1 MSSSFLFNQSPDW
14 AKIIGDSYASVN
26 ASEEANEQLEK
37 QNDQTR
43 IEEAGVPMQMLKSIA
58 EFSGTAKKLANAVEE
73 KKGETAERQASR
85 GFSLKDIKNEYEP
98 VETLVKTEEKA
109 ANGEIKKKI
118 EDGDVTAAAEIKAAS
133 IGKNYREQTDY
144 AKNQVVGNIDTLFME
159 NIGKYK
165 TKDGFKWDD
174 AGISAAGRSEIYTK
188 FLENHIYGPAIQKG
202 LKHKFIRKYV
212 DKAVFK
218 HKDKQAQ
225 LHQTK
230 KEKQFNA
237 DQERDKTL
245 GVLAVHNTE
254 GINNAALE
262 WVDVNAPSFGE
273 GNTGKRLALED
284 FYRRS
289 LALAASGH
297 PNVSTAKLRAN
308 WESLEI
314 DHAGSGKVLAK
325 DQFPL
330 LNIEIQNGLI
340 EAETKL
346 ADREVEEQKAYA
358 ASREEMITNFEEEN
372 GRLMTNKELAVF
384 LKENWDP
391 MKGGEIPESLKGRLT
406 KEDHDDDIQLEYIEH
421 LYDLNILDKAEVYK
435 LNDGKLR
442 EEWLKKA
449 AEGNP
454 SAANKTQIS
463 QAKKKAEGFANKRA
477 KQFGVRPGKEN
488 DQWNNIVINA
498 ENQFPA
504 LYKEAMKTANSEADA
519 FKTATDKMEQLIK
532 DGDYDELLTTESDP
546 LKRARNL
553 FRAEKHIEI
562 NPDVVNTG
570 IIYGTEDIVEAAKDL
585 PLGEVHLAYKQLGN
599 KLGILPAKLQHQ
611 QLSIAAKLK
620 GENEPVKSEILL
632 AWEKL
637 PETTQELLC
646 HHVDPAR
653 VIRAKIEAFKDDAQI
668 DYNEVGFLIDD
679 IINDPATYPEF
690 ATTETVFEPPKVRK
704 LTKQQEMRR
713 KLGSRN
719 RDNQQAE
726 QLKEFIRGF
735 GNFLMEYP
743 SDVFATEIEAFK
755 QFGEAIEERKEE
767 VKKRPKTRKR

>member
-14 AKIIGDSYASVN
+14 ARIISSSYTSVN
-26 ASEEANEQLEK
+26 ASEESNEQLEK

-43 IEEAGVPMQMLKSIA
+43 IENAGVPLKMLESVA
-58 EFSGTAKKLANAVEE
+58 EFSGKAKKLADAIGE
-73 KKGETAERQASR
+73 KKAQVAERQSDR
-85 GFSLKDIKNEYEP
+85 GFALKDINDIYDP
-98 VETLVKTEEKA
+98 VESVIKQEEKA

-118 EDGDVTAAAEIKAAS
+118 EDGDVTGAAEIKAAS

-144 AKNQVVGNIDTLFME
+144 AKNQVGGNIETLFNE
-159 NIGKYK
+159 NKGKYK
-165 TKDGFKWDD
+165 TKDGLKWDD
-174 AGISAAGRSEIYTK
+174 PAITAAGRHEIFTK
-188 FLENHIYGPAIQKG
+188 VMANHVYGPAMQAG
-202 LKHKFIRKYV
+202 LKNKFIRKYV
-212 DKAVFK
+212 DKEVFAF
-218 HKDKQAQ
+218 KDKQAL
-225 LHQTK
+225 LHKQK
-230 KEKQFNA
+230 KAEQFQA
-237 DQERDKTL
+237 EEQRDKTL
-245 GVLAVHNTE
+245 GVLAVHNTD
-254 GINNAALE
+254 GITNATKE
-262 WVDVNAPSFGE
+262 WVDINAASFGE
-273 GNTGKRLALED
+273 GNKGKRLAIES
-284 FYRRS
+284 FFKES
-289 LALAASGH
+289 LVLAASGH

-308 WESLEI
+308 WETLEI

-330 LNIEIQNGLI
+330 LNLEIQNGLI

-346 ADREVEEQKAYA
+346 AERETEEQKAYT
-358 ASREEMITNFEEEN
+358 ASVEEKITNFEEQE
-372 GRLMTNKELAVF
+372 GKLMTNKELAVF

-391 MKGGEIPESLKGRLT
+391 MKGGEIPESIKGRLT

-454 SAANKTQIS
+454 SAANKTQIG

-519 FKTATDKMEQLIK
+519 FKTATDQMEQLIK
-532 DGDYDELLTTESDP
+532 NGAYDELLTTESDP
-546 LKRARNL
+546 LKRSRNL
-553 FRAEKHIEI
+553 FRAEKHIEL

-611 QLSIAAKLK
+611 QLSIAAKLRK
-620 GENEPVKSEILL
+620 EKEPVKSEILL
-632 AWEKL
+632 AWEIL
-637 PETTQELLC
+637 PETTQELLS
-646 HHVDPAR
+646 HLVDPAR
-653 VIRAKIEAFKDDAQI
+653 VIRAKIEAFKDDAKI

-679 IINDPATYPEF
+679 IINDPATYPQF
-690 ATTETVFEPPKVRK
+690 ATTETVIEPPKEKRVDQR
-704 LTKQQEMRR
+704 TTRR
-713 KLGSRN
+713 PKTSDG
-719 RDNQQAE
+719 QAAE
-726 QLKEFIRGF
+726 QLKDFIGGF
-735 GNFLMEYP
+735 GNFLIEYP

-755 QFGEAIEERKEE
+755 QFGEAIEERKKE

>member
-1 MSSSFLFNQSPDW
+1 MVRSILFNQSPDW
-14 AKIIGDSYASVN
+14 ARIIGSSYASPN
-26 ASEEANEQLEK
+26 ASEEYNESLER

-43 IEEAGVPMQMLKSIA
+43 IENAGVPLKMLESIA
-58 EFSGTAKKLANAVEE
+58 EFSGKAKKLANAIGE
-73 KKGETAERQASR
+73 KKAEIAERQADR
-85 GFSLKDIKNEYEP
+85 GFALKDINDIYDP
-98 VETLVKTEEKA
+98 VESVIKQEEKA

-118 EDGDVTAAAEIKAAS
+118 EDGDPTGAAEIKAAS

-144 AKNQVVGNIDTLFME
+144 AKNQVGGNIETLFNE
-159 NIGKYK
+159 NKGKYK
-165 TKDGFKWDD
+165 TKDGLKWDD
-174 AGISAAGRSEIYTK
+174 PAITAAGRHEIFTK
-188 FLENHIYGPAIQKG
+188 VMANHVYGPAMQAG
-202 LKHKFIRKYV
+202 LKNKFIRKYV
-212 DKAVFK
+212 DKEVFAY
-218 HKDKQAQ
+218 KDKQGL
-225 LHQTK
+225 LHKQK
-230 KEKQFNA
+230 KAEQFQA

-245 GVLAVHNTE
+245 GVLAVHNTD

-262 WVDVNAPSFGE
+262 WVDVNAPSYGE

-284 FYRRS
+284 FYKRS

-330 LNIEIQNGLI
+330 LNLEIQNGLI

-346 ADREVEEQKAYA
+346 AERESEEQNAYA
-358 ASREEMITNFEEEN
+358 ASVEEKLTNFEEQE
-372 GRLMTNKELAVF
+372 GRLITNKELAEF

-391 MKGGEIPESLKGRLT
+391 MKGGKIPESLKGRLT
-406 KEDHDDDIQLEYIEH
+406 KEDHDDEIQLEYIEH

-442 EEWLKKA
+442 EEWLTKA

-454 SAANKTQIS
+454 SAANKTQIK

-519 FKTATDKMEQLIK
+519 FKTATDQMEALIAN
-532 DGDYDELLTTESDP
+532 GAYDELLTTESDP
-546 LKRARNL
+546 LKRSRNL
-553 FRAEKHIEI
+553 FRAQKHIEI
-562 NPDVVNTG
+562 NPDIVNTG
-570 IIYGTEDIVEAAKDL
+570 IIWGSEEVLEAAKDL
-585 PLGEVHLAYKQLGN
+585 PPGQVHLFYQQLGN
-599 KLGILPAKLQHQ
+599 KLKVLPLKIQEN
-611 QLSIAAKLK
+611 QLAIAAKLK
-620 GENEPVKSEILL
+620 GEKEPAKSEILL
-632 AWEKL
+632 AFEKL
-637 PETTQELLC
+637 PETTQELLS

-653 VIRAKIEAFKDDAQI
+653 VIRAKIEAFKDDAKI

-679 IINDPATYPEF
+679 ILDDPATYPQF
-690 ATTETVFEPPKVRK
+690 ATTETVIEPPKEKRVDQRSK
-704 LTKQQEMRR
+704 RR
-713 KLGSRN
+713 PKTG
-719 RDNQQAE
+719 DGKAAE
-726 QLKEFIRGF
+726 QFKDFIGGF
-735 GNFLMEYP
+735 GNFLIEYP
-743 SDVFATEIEAFK
+743 SDVFATEIESIK

-767 VKKRPKTRKR
+767 VKKRPKKRKR

>member
-14 AKIIGDSYASVN
+14 ARIIGSSYASVN
-26 ASEEANEQLEK
+26 ASEEANEQLER

-43 IEEAGVPMQMLKSIA
+43 IQEAGVPMEMLKSIA
-58 EFSGTAKKLANAVEE
+58 EFSATAKKFANAVDE
-73 KKGETAERQASR
+73 KRTETAERQASR

-165 TKDGFKWDD
+165 TKDGLKWDD
-174 AGISAAGRSEIYTK
+174 AGITAAGRSEIYTK

-225 LHQTK
+225 LHQAK
-230 KEKQFNA
+230 KEKQFQA
-237 DQERDKTL
+237 DQQRDKTL
-245 GVLAVHNTE
+245 GVLAVHNTD
-254 GINNAALE
+254 GITNATKE
-262 WVDVNAPSFGE
+262 WVDINAPSFGE
-273 GNTGKRLALED
+273 GNKGKRLAIES
-284 FYRRS
+284 FFKES
-289 LALAASGH
+289 LVLAASGH

-308 WESLEI
+308 WETLEI

-330 LNIEIQNGLI
+330 LNLEIQNGLI

-346 ADREVEEQKAYA
+346 AERETEEQKAYT
-358 ASREEMITNFEEEN
+358 ASVEEKITNFEEEN
-372 GRLMTNKELAVF
+372 GKLMTNKELADF

-391 MKGGEIPESLKGRLT
+391 MKGGKIPESLKGRLT

-442 EEWLKKA
+442 EDWLKKA

-454 SAANKTQIS
+454 SAANKTQIK
-463 QAKKKAEGFANKRA
+463 QAKKKAEGFANQRA

-498 ENQFPA
+498 ENQFPD

-519 FKTATDKMEQLIK
+519 FKTATDQMEQLIK
-532 DGDYDELLTTESDP
+532 NGAYDELLTTESDP

-553 FRAEKHIEI
+553 FRSEKHIEI

-611 QLSIAAKLK
+611 QLSIAAKLR
-620 GENEPVKSEILL
+620 GEKEPVKSEILL

-637 PETTQELLC
+637 PETTQELLS

-679 IINDPATYPEF
+679 IINDPATYPQF
-690 ATTETVFEPPKVRK
+690 ATTETVIEPPKEKRVDPR
-704 LTKQQEMRR
+704 TTRR
-713 KLGSRN
+713 PKTSDG
-719 RDNQQAE
+719 QAAE
-726 QLKEFIRGF
+726 QLKNFVSGF
-735 GNFLMEYP
+735 GNFLIEYP
-743 SDVFATEIEAFK
+743 SDVFATEIESIK
-755 QFGEAIEERKEE
+755 QFGEAIEKRKEE
-767 VKKRPKTRKR
+767 VKKRPKKRKR

>member
-1 MSSSFLFNQSPDW
+1 MDSFNQSPDW
-14 AKIIGDSYASVN
+14 ASILQDSYQQINTSADR
-26 ASEEANEQLEK
+26 NENLER

-43 IEEAGVPMQMLKSIA
+43 IQEAGVPMQMLKSIA
-58 EFSGTAKKLANAVEE
+58 EFSATAKQFSNALEE
-73 KKGETAERQASR
+73 KKAQVAERQSDR
-85 GFSLKDIKNEYEP
+85 GFALKDLKDIYDP
-98 VETLVKTEEKA
+98 VESVIKQEEKA

-118 EDGDVTAAAEIKAAS
+118 EDGDVTGAAEIKAAS

-144 AKNQVVGNIDTLFME
+144 AKNQVGGNIETLFNE
-159 NIGKYK
+159 NKGKYK
-165 TKDGFKWDD
+165 TKDGLKWDD
-174 AGISAAGRSEIYTK
+174 PAITAAGRHEIFTK
-188 FLENHIYGPAIQKG
+188 VMANHVYGPAMDAG
-202 LKHKFIRKYV
+202 LKNKFIRKYV
-212 DKAVFK
+212 DKEVFAY
-218 HKDKQAQ
+218 KDKQAT
-225 LHQTK
+225 LHKEK
-230 KEKQFNA
+230 KTKQFNA
-237 DQERDKTL
+237 EQERTKTL
-245 GVLAVHNTE
+245 GVLAVHNTD
-254 GINNAALE
+254 GVNNAALE
-262 WVDVNAPSFGE
+262 WVDINAPSYGE

-340 EAETKL
+340 EADTKL
-346 ADREVEEQKAYA
+346 AERETEEQQAYTASVEEK
-358 ASREEMITNFEEEN
+358 ITNFEEQE
-372 GRLMTNKELAVF
+372 GRLMTNKELAEF
-384 LKENWDP
+384 LKDNWDP
-391 MKGGEIPESLKGRLT
+391 MKGGEIPESIKGKLT

-504 LYKEAMKTANSEADA
+504 LYREAMKTANSEAEA
-519 FKTATDKMEQLIK
+519 FKTATDQMEQLIK

-546 LKRARNL
+546 LKRSRNL
-553 FRAEKHIEI
+553 FRAQKHIEI
-562 NPDVVNTG
+562 NPDIVNTG
-570 IIYGTEDIVEAAKDL
+570 IIWGSEEILEAAKDL
-585 PLGEVHLAYKQLGN
+585 PPGQVHLFYQQLGN
-599 KLGILPAKLQHQ
+599 KLKVLPLKIQEN
-611 QLSIAAKLK
+611 QLAIAAKLK
-620 GENEPVKSEILL
+620 GEKEPAKSEIIL

-637 PETTQELLC
+637 PETTQELLS

-679 IINDPATYPEF
+679 IINDPATYPQF
-690 ATTETVFEPPKVRK
+690 ATTETVIEP
-704 LTKQQEMRR
+704 TKEKRVDTRRDRMRAIR
-713 KLGSRN
+713 QSDGKA
-719 RDNQQAE
+719 AE
-726 QLKEFIRGF
+726 QLKDFVGSMFSGII
-735 GNFLMEYP
+735 EYP

-755 QFGEAIEERKEE
+755 QFGEAIEKRKEE
-767 VKKRPKTRKR
+767 VKKKPKKRKR

>member
-1 MSSSFLFNQSPDW
+1 MVRSTLFNQSPDW
-14 AKIIGDSYASVN
+14 ARIIGDSYASVN
-26 ASEEANEQLEK
+26 ASEEYNESLEK
-37 QNDQTR
+37 ENDRTR
-43 IEEAGVPMQMLKSIA
+43 IENAGVPLKMLESVA
-58 EFSGTAKKLANAVEE
+58 EFSGKAKKLANAIGEKKAQVAERQSDRGFALKDINDIYDPIETVVKQEE
-73 KKGETAERQASR
+73 KKANELIAEKV
-85 GFSLKDIKNEYEP
+85 KDKNW
-98 VETLVKTEEKA
+98 
-109 ANGEIKKKI
+109 
-118 EDGDVTAAAEIKAAS
+118 TAAAEIKAAS
-133 IGKNYREQTDY
+133 IGKSTREQTDY
-144 AKNQVVGNIDTLFME
+144 AKNQVGGNIETLVQE
-159 NIGKYK
+159 NVGKYK
-165 TKDGFKWDD
+165 TKDGLKWDD
-174 AGISAAGRSEIYTK
+174 PAITAAGRNEIFTK
-188 FLENHIYGPAIQKG
+188 VIANHIYGPAMDAG
-202 LKHKFIRKYV
+202 LKNKFIRKYV
-212 DKAVFK
+212 DKEVFAY
-218 HKDKQAQ
+218 KDKQTL
-225 LHQTK
+225 LHKQK
-230 KEKQFNA
+230 KAEQFQAKQ
-237 DQERDKTL
+237 QRDKTL
-245 GVLAVHNTE
+245 GVLAVHNTD

-262 WVDVNAPSFGE
+262 WVDINAPSYGE

-284 FYRRS
+284 FYKES
-289 LALAASGH
+289 LVLAASGH

-330 LNIEIQNGLI
+330 LNLEIQNGLI
-340 EAETKL
+340 EAETKI
-346 ADREVEEQKAYA
+346 AERETEEQKAYA

-384 LKENWDP
+384 LKDNWDP
-391 MKGGEIPESLKGRLT
+391 MKGGEIPESIKGRLT

-421 LYDLNILDKAEVYK
+421 LHDLNILDKAEVYK

-454 SAANKTQIS
+454 EAANKTQIK
-463 QAKKKAEGFANKRA
+463 QAKKKAEGFANQRA

-519 FKTATDKMEQLIK
+519 FKTATDQMEQLIK
-532 DGDYDELLTTESDP
+532 NGAYDELLTTESDP

-585 PLGEVHLAYKQLGN
+585 PPGEVHLAYKQLGN

-620 GENEPVKSEILL
+620 GEGEPVKSEILL

-637 PETTQELLC
+637 PETTQELLS

-679 IINDPATYPEF
+679 IINDPATYPQF
-690 ATTETVFEPPKVRK
+690 ATTETVIEPPTEPYRDTRRDK
-704 LTKQQEMRR
+704 MRETR
-713 KLGSRN
+713 QSDGKA
-719 RDNQQAE
+719 AE
-726 QLKEFIRGF
+726 QLKDFVGSMFTGLI
-735 GNFLMEYP
+735 EYP

-755 QFGEAIEERKEE
+755 QFGEAIEKRKEE